1 MPLGEREKGRRRMGK
16 CFGYSIEW
24 TGHEGKA
31 VVEGENGQGRL
42 VQALKEGKDGGLETD
57 SPSPPATATSDDSFD
72 YLATGEASIH
82 E

>member
-1 MPLGEREKGRRRMGK
+1 MDNLLVTGASGFVGR
-16 CFGYSIEW
+16 
-24 TGHEGKA
+24 A
-31 VVEGENGQGRL
+31 VVA
-42 VQALKEGKDGGLETD
+42 QALKEGKDGGLETD